1 MQARVAYAAVGL
13 FVVVLGAALLG
24 SALWLGSGRQR
35 GDFQHYYAYSKESVA
50 ALGPSSRVTYRGVDV
65 GSVSAIELDPQDP
78 MRVRLTLAIRAGT
91 PVKTDTVASIAMQGL
106 TGLGSVE
113 LSGGTGAAPLLHETP
128 GSRYPVIA
136 MEPSLFNRL
145 DTALRTAM
153 TTLDE
158 VSRRLLVIL
167 DDDNAAAIA
176 ATLANAQRVSA
187 DLAGQ
192 GERIGR
198 TLADLERI
206 AAAGARAADTLPALG
221 AEAGRVLDDAQGLIA
236 ALRESTQQVTA
247 AAGQSTAQIEYSG
260 GVLLPEIERLVVDL
274 RQTTDTLGAL
284 GEELSSNPRMLLFGP
299 PRAQPGP
306 GE

>member
-1 MQARVAYAAVGL
+1 MQARVGYAAVGL
-13 FVVVLGAALLG
+13 FVLVLGAALLG

-35 GDFQHYYAYSKESVA
+35 GEFRDYYAYSNESVA

-65 GSVSAIELDPQDP
+65 GSVTAIELDPQDP
-78 MRVRLTLAIRAGT
+78 TRVRLTFAIRAGT
-91 PVKTDTVASIAMQGL
+91 PIKTDTVASIAMQGL

-113 LSGGTGAAPLLHETP
+113 LSGGTRQAPLLEATP
-128 GSRYPVIA
+128 GSEHPVIT

-145 DTALRTAM
+145 DTALRSAM

-158 VSRRLLVIL
+158 VSRRLLVVL
-167 DDDNAAAIA
+167 DDDNATAIA
-176 ATLANAQRVSA
+176 ATLANAQRVTT

-198 TLADLERI
+198 TLVDLERI
-206 AAAGARAADTLPALG
+206 AAAGAQAADTLPRLSADVQ
-221 AEAGRVLDDAQGLIA
+221 RVLGDAQGLIT
-236 ALRESTQQVTA
+236 ALRASTEQVTA
-247 AAGQSTAQIEYSG
+247 AAGQSTAQLEYSA

-274 RQTTDTLGAL
+274 RQTTDSLGAL
-284 GEELSSNPRMLLFGP
+284 GEHLSSNPQMLLFGP
-299 PRAQPGP
+299 PQVQPGP